1 LKIGAWTPLAD
12 EMMLVRITLVV
23 LVAALTG
30 CATPTVS
37 LGYAA
42 AQRGDWATAERLALQ
57 SIRDGDD
64 VGLAWNNLGFVYA
77 KTGRRDMAVRAWS
90 MGARYGDTTAQ
101 ANLVSAGQ
109 PVPAPDLIARNST
122 GSDLATLAIIL
133 GGSAVSGYNQGRAAG
148 STAAPPT
155 IQVPKPASNT
165 VTCTSTVV
173 SPVVNTTCT
182 K

>member
-23 LVAALTG
+23 LVAVLTG
-30 CATPTVS
+30 CATATVD

-42 AQRGDWATAERLALQ
+42 SQRGDLATAERLYMQ
-57 SIRDGDD
+57 SIREGDD
-64 VGLAWNNLGFVYA
+64 VGLAWNNLGAVYS
-77 KTGRRDMAVRAWS
+77 KTGRRDAALRAYN
-90 MGARYGDTTAQ
+90 MGARYGDPTAQ
-101 ANLVSAGQ
+101 SNLINNGQ
-109 PVPAPDLIARNST
+109 PVPAPDLVARNNT
-122 GSDLATLAIIL
+122 GSDLATLVMIL
-133 GGSAVSGYNQGRAAG
+133 GGSAASP
-148 STAAPPT
+148 SAPPA

-165 VTCTSTVV
+165 VKCTSTVV